1 MNVCINSFKRK
12 RYQQQRPK
20 NPDKAHTGE
29 PQGREREKRALKLG
43 LFTTEN
49 NFPNSSH

>member
-1 MNVCINSFKRK
+1 MNVCINSFKR

-29 PQGREREKRALKLG
+29 PQGKEKEKRVLKLG

-49 NFPNSSH
+49 NFPNSSN